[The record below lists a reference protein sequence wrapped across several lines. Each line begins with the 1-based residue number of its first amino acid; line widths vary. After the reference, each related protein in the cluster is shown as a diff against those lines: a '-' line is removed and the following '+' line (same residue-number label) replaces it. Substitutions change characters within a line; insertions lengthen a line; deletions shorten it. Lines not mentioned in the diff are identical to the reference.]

1 MKKIYLTLAV
11 AISLIASKQIIGEN
25 NETNSTVY
33 NDTKD
38 IILADARFSQIKK
51 LKYDVDLE
59 MITIFRVLKNDKNL
73 SQNELKQLISKIEIL
88 KTWGSDMSIK
98 SKKILNHLVKILKIK
113 KSYDEKII
121 KKLENLSKFSAI
133 KYS

>member
-113 KSYDEKII
+113 ESYDEKII

>member
-98 SKKILNHLVKILKIK
+98 SKKILNHLVKILKMK